1 MLFYEDNL
9 LSQITTDVIRQQSCT
24 ARDSLSKA
32 KLNIFSKRLIFILIY
47 FQLVFLKQ
55 PLHNRC
61 V

>member
-32 KLNIFSKRLIFILIY
+32 KLNTYSLNGSYLFWFTFSSY
-47 FQLVFLKQ
+47 F
-55 PLHNRC
+55 
-61 V
+61 